1 MHEGRI
7 FSFSVDRV
15 RFPDG
20 RLADMEMI
28 RHPGASAVVPFL
40 DDPHSPD
47 PRILLIRQYRYA
59 AGGAIYEI
67 PAGLPDG
74 PDEGWDA
81 CALRE
86 LEEETGYRARRLE
99 YLTRVY
105 TTPGFTDE
113 VIRLYAAWDLE
124 RGTTGHDHDE
134 FIDVTTMPFSRA
146 IELVRVGELVD
157 VKSVAALLF
166 TRNFLLRGAGG
177 AEGTGGTSP

>member
-20 RLADMEMI
+20 RLADLEMI

-40 DDPHSPD
+40 DPPSTPD

-59 AGGAIYEI
+59 AGGTIYEI
-67 PAGLPDG
+67 PAGIPDG
-74 PDEGWDA
+74 PNEAWDA

-86 LEEETGYRARRLE
+86 LEEETGYRAGGLQ
-99 YLTRVY
+99 YLTEVY

-134 FIDVTTMPFSRA
+134 FIDVVTVRFSEALALIRGA
-146 IELVRVGELVD
+146 ELVD

-166 TRNFLLRGAGG
+166 AAMFFREAGR
-177 AEGTGGTSP
+177 ASP